1 MQPIIN
7 LGDELMHPDEEIYT
21 TEEIAEKLRVTP
33 KTVREWIQRGEL
45 KAIDAGQG
53 YRIFRSDYDEFL
65 ESRRRRKGRKK

>member
-1 MQPIIN
+1 
-7 LGDELMHPDEEIYT
+7 MHPDEEIYT